1 MTSMPTSQP
10 SATYQVWIGGSCD
23 YGHKERAGGAAVVI
37 ESEGRTIGREAISDL
52 HTTEF
57 RMMLTLMAKVMRHLP
72 EASELLFL
80 TNAAYI
86 MNFDKVPT
94 SKSAN
99 PDLIQQCIEAKA
111 RHRSVAVKIVAY
123 HKSKL
128 LIETHAM
135 ATEAMAQTR
144 KRFHSDRKRIT
155 PKP

>member
-1 MTSMPTSQP
+1 
-10 SATYQVWIGGSCD
+10 
-23 YGHKERAGGAAVVI
+23 
-37 ESEGRTIGREAISDL
+37 
-52 HTTEF
+52 
-57 RMMLTLMAKVMRHLP
+57 MMLTLMVKVMRHLP
-72 EASELLFL
+72 EASDLLFL

-94 SKSAN
+94 AKSAN

-111 RHRSVAVKIVAY
+111 RHRSVAAKIVAY

>member
-1 MTSMPTSQP
+1 M
-10 SATYQVWIGGSCD
+10 
-23 YGHKERAGGAAVVI
+23 VI
-37 ESEGRTIGREAISDL
+37 ESAGRTIGREAISDL

-57 RMMLTLMAKVMRHLP
+57 RMMLTLMVKVMRHLP
-72 EASELLFL
+72 EASDLLFFA
-80 TNAAYI
+80 NDAFI
-86 MNFDKVPT
+86 MSFDEVA
-94 SKSAN
+94 SAMAAN
-99 PDLIQQCIEAKA
+99 PDWVQQCIEAKA